1 LAKFAKW
8 VGSLEVQAL
17 KILLCV
23 WVLALA
29 GCGFIVTGM
38 EVVNAKVAI
47 LSAETA
53 GAKVHAVYEYQVAR
67 AYLDKAKEE
76 TAYAE
81 YWSAKKF
88 AEKALDYAI
97 RARRRAEAM
106 SVVEQPMME

>member
-1 LAKFAKW
+1 MPA
-8 VGSLEVQAL
+8 V
-17 KILLCV
+17 KIFVCVFVLL
-23 WVLALA
+23 LS

-53 GAKVHAVYEYQVAR
+53 GAKIHAVYEYQVAR
-67 AYLDKAKEE
+67 SYLEKAQEE

-106 SVVEQPMME
+106 SVVEQPPME